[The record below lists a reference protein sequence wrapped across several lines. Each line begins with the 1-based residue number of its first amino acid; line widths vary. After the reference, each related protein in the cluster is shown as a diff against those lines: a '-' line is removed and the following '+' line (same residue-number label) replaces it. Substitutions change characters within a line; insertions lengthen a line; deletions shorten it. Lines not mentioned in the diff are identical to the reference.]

1 MTDTK
6 RTGRT
11 RIICSLTATSA
22 TEMRRDMFA
31 AAAAGADAVELRL
44 DYLQIPPARQE
55 IADLLA
61 GAPVETIVTCRPTAE
76 GGKFRGPESDRL
88 AILANAVR
96 LGADW
101 VDVEAAVTPHYWPAS
116 VGRVIL
122 SLHDFKRCPPD
133 LDDIAARLDGS
144 EAAVNKIAFAAAEP
158 RDALRAF
165 DVLRNCRKPTLVL
178 AMGQAGLVS
187 RILGGKFGAFGTFAA
202 LAHGK
207 ESAPGQP
214 TIRELTDLYRVKS
227 LTPASAVYGV
237 IGCPIAHSM
246 SPAIHNAAFA
256 AAGMDACYVPLL
268 IEPGP
273 DDFRRFM
280 DALLARTWMD
290 CRGLSVTIPHKEHAL
305 RYVGADNCDSLA
317 VRIGAVNTITIAPD
331 GSLAGD
337 NTDYAGAIDSLVA
350 GMAIAREDLAG
361 RRAAVL
367 GAGGVARA
375 IVAALMHYGCELTVY
390 NRTVKRGRQLAEE
403 FGAAF
408 DGLDNLDRLDAEI
421 VINCTSIGMYP
432 DVDCSPLA
440 PLVKIPPCVKAV
452 FDTIYNPVETRL
464 IRQARAAGCA
474 AITGLDMF
482 VNQAVAQFERWT
494 AKPAPRQVM
503 REVVARKLGA
513 CNENE

>member
-158 RDALRAF
+158 RDALRAL

>member
-268 IEPGP
+268 IQPGP

-290 CRGLSVTIPHKEHAL
+290 WRGLSVTIPHKEHAL

>member
-1 MTDTK
+1 
-6 RTGRT
+6 
-11 RIICSLTATSA
+11 
-22 TEMRRDMFA
+22 MRKAMFDA
-31 AAAAGADAVELRL
+31 ADAGADAVELRL
-44 DYLQIPPARQE
+44 DYLQITPGRQE

-76 GGKFRGPESDRL
+76 GGKFTGPESDRL

-96 LGADW
+96 LGANW
-101 VDVEAAVTPHYWPAS
+101 VDVEADVTPHYRPAS
-116 VGRVIL
+116 AGRIIL
-122 SLHDFKRCPPD
+122 SRHDFKRCPPD
-133 LDDIAARLDGS
+133 LDAIAARLDGS
-144 EAAVNKIAFAAAEP
+144 ETAVNKITFAAAGP
-158 RDALRAF
+158 QDALRAF
-165 DVLRNCRKPTLVL
+165 DVLRKCHKPTLAL
-178 AMGQAGLVS
+178 AMSPAGVIS
-187 RILGGKFGAFGTFAA
+187 RILAGKFGAFGTFAA
-202 LAHGK
+202 LAPGK
-207 ESAPGQP
+207 ESAPGQL
-214 TIRELTDLYRVKS
+214 TIRELTDLYRVKT

-268 IEPGP
+268 VQPGQ

-280 DALLARTWMD
+280 DALLERPWMD

-331 GSLAGD
+331 GTLAGD

-350 GMAIAREDLAG
+350 GMAIIREDLAG

-375 IVAALMHYGCELTVY
+375 IVAGLVHYGCEVTVY
-390 NRTVKRGRQLAEE
+390 NRTAERGQRLAEE

-408 DGLDNLDRLDAEI
+408 AGLDKLDHLDAEI
-421 VINCTSIGMYP
+421 VINCTSVGMHP
-432 DVDCSPLA
+432 DVDSS
-440 PLVKIPPCVKAV
+440 PLVKIPPCVSAV
-452 FDTIYNPVETRL
+452 FDTIYNPVETKL

-474 AITGLDMF
+474 AITGLEMF

-513 CNENE
+513 MEG

>member
-1 MTDTK
+1 MTGTK
-6 RTGRT
+6 VTGRT

-22 TEMRRDMFA
+22 TEMRRDMFDA
-31 AAAAGADAVELRL
+31 AAVGADAVELRL
-44 DYLQIPPARQE
+44 DYLQIPPGRQE

-61 GAPVETIVTCRPTAE
+61 DAPVETIVTCRPTAE
-76 GGKFRGPESDRL
+76 GGKFTGPESDRL

-96 LGADW
+96 LGANW
-101 VDVEAAVTPHYWPAS
+101 VDVEADVTPHYRPAPA
-116 VGRVIL
+116 GRIIL
-122 SLHDFKRCPPD
+122 SRHDFKRCPPD
-133 LDDIAARLDGS
+133 LDAIAARLDGS
-144 EAAVNKIAFAAAEP
+144 EAAINKIAFAAAGLQ
-158 RDALRAF
+158 DALRAF
-165 DVLRNCRKPTLVL
+165 DVLRKCHKPTLVL
-178 AMGQAGLVS
+178 AMGHAGVIS
-187 RILGGKFGAFGTFAA
+187 RILAGKFGAFGTFAA
-202 LAHGK
+202 LAAGK

-214 TIRELTDLYRVKS
+214 TVRELTDLYRVKT

-268 IEPGP
+268 VQPGQ

-280 DALLARTWMD
+280 DALLARPWMD

-350 GMAIAREDLAG
+350 GMAIAREDLAS

-375 IVAALMHYGCELTVY
+375 IVAALVHYGCEVTVY
-390 NRTVKRGRQLAEE
+390 NRTVERGQQLAEE
-403 FGAAF
+403 FGATST
-408 DGLDNLDRLDAEI
+408 GLDNLDQFDAEI
-421 VINCTSIGMYP
+421 VINCTSIGMHP
-432 DVDCSPLA
+432 DVDSSPLE
-440 PLVKIPPCVKAV
+440 KIPPCVKAV
-452 FDTIYNPVETRL
+452 FDTIYNPVETKL
-464 IRQARAAGCA
+464 IHQARAAGCA

-494 AKPAPRQVM
+494 AKPAPRDVM

-513 CNENE
+513 LEG